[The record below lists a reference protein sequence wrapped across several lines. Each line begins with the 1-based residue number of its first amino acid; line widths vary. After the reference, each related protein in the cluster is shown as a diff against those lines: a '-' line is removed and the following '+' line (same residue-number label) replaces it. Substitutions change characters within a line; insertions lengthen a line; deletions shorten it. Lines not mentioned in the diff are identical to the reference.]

1 MLRLISVEFNKL
13 IRRKKFIIGTAMLIL
28 MFFLS
33 LGMIL
38 FYRVET
44 LGVDKQIKEAKKVIN
59 TYEQQLKLQQDKGAS
74 EDISNGYNK
83 IINDQKKDLEKL
95 QTLADN
101 SIPWREKVKKDI
113 EYSRDKIRRLGFSDS
128 IKEAENGNILL
139 KQYYLNNNIPY
150 NYNENLDFFSVIPDV
165 LYVFGLF
172 GLFIIIGVMVVD
184 VISGE
189 NKPATIKMLLTKPL
203 ERWKIIFSKFLVCV
217 ITVNLLVL
225 GVEFLCF
232 TILGFVF
239 GFGFGDPSLPTLVGT
254 TYSSVPAAYINE
266 LKAVVTP
273 VIGSTMLITRG
284 ALILKV
290 LILQSLGITACIAF
304 CLLCSTLIENS
315 GTSTGTALFFITFM
329 QVMMIYKNINQ
340 FDLKPPGFINKVL
353 PYLFTTYY
361 DGGVVISGK
370 INQAL
375 GITFVNF
382 NFAVMVML
390 GWIVVCYSISHFIFV
405 KKDFV
410 A

>member
-95 QTLADN
+95 QTLAN
-101 SIPWREKVKKDI
+101 ESIPWQERVEKDI
-113 EYSRDKIRRLGFSDS
+113 EYSRDKIKRLGFSDS

-139 KQYYLNNNIPY
+139 KQYYLDNDIPY

-203 ERWKIIFSKFLVCV
+203 ERWKVIFSKFLVCV

-239 GFGFGDPSLPTLVGT
+239 GFGNSSLPTLVGT

-273 VIGSTMLITRG
+273 VIGSTMIITRG

-315 GTSTGTALFFITFM
+315 GTSTGSALFFITFM
-329 QVMMIYKNINQ
+329 QVMMIYRNINQ
-340 FDLKPPGFINKVL
+340 FDLKPPGFINKIL

>member
-59 TYEQQLKLQQDKGAS
+59 TYEQQLKLQQDKGTS

-95 QTLADN
+95 QTLAN
-101 SIPWREKVKKDI
+101 ESIPWQERVEKDI
-113 EYSRDKIRRLGFSDS
+113 EYSRDKIKRLGFSDS

-139 KQYYLNNNIPY
+139 KQYYLDNDIPY

-203 ERWKIIFSKFLVCV
+203 ERWKVIFSKFLVCV

-232 TILGFVF
+232 TILGFI
-239 GFGFGDPSLPTLVGT
+239 FGFGDPSLPTLFGT

-273 VIGSTMLITRG
+273 VIGSTMLITKG
-284 ALILKV
+284 TLILKV

-340 FDLKPPGFINKVL
+340 FDLKPPGFINKIL

-390 GWIVVCYSISHFIFV
+390 GWIVVCYSISHLIFV